1 MSSKIQRINIS
12 FPKQVADELSRLV
25 PSGKRSRVIS
35 DATKK
40 ELQKMKI
47 LKALKKSA
55 GAWTDAN
62 HPDLKTIEDICTW
75 VDNLR
80 QFDERR
86 LAKLNSQK

>member
-25 PSGKRSRVIS
+25 PSGKRSRLIS